1 MDSAALS
8 AEWHRSRRCETGG
21 CVEVARIDDR
31 FAIRDSHDTDLVLRF
46 SATDWADFTNGVRA
60 GEFDDR

>member
-1 MDSAALS
+1 
-8 AEWHRSRRCETGG
+8 
-21 CVEVARIDDR
+21 VEVARIDDR